1 MRLVLLLSILSSG
14 AQLAPARGLDVLRGG
29 WRQGLVTTGAM
40 LMLAMP
46 LSPAL
51 AQKGGGW
58 KEKVPNQEMPLD
70 EDGWREVQ
78 ARSPAEFRSVM
89 NLQIVTPSHHLI
101 EYLIYLGQ
109 DRDDG
114 AVFVTMHSFQTIYAL
129 ARREIDQDIFYKL
142 QAWDGTVWENVA
154 VDLVHLFPVA
164 ELDFYGLS
172 LVRIAGLALHDFTP
186 MQLARFPSHETP
198 INQLSYFAGKA
209 FPSHELGNFDIDP
222 NDDDAVVAR
231 GEDKPQDPPPLANA
245 AQPPAVEGENKPPPF
260 SAMSLYWQRCQA
272 GMFDHVTQLG
282 THNCSS
288 LPGAI
293 TQRSVI
299 INSLTGEAVGFYLI
313 RVVPDLAQVAA
324 PKHMVVGFSP
334 EVRVQVEAMLSVS
347 PHDKLPT
354 SWGTLKKVP

>member
-46 LSPAL
+46 LTPAL
-51 AQKGGGW
+51 AQKEGGW

-70 EDGWREVQ
+70 EDDWREVL

-89 NLQIVTPSHHLI
+89 NLQIVTPSRRLVEHF
-101 EYLIYLGQ
+101 IYLGQ

-129 ARREIDQDIFYKL
+129 ARRDIDQDIFYKL

-186 MQLARFPSHETP
+186 MQLARFPSHAKP

-209 FPSHELGNFDIDP
+209 FPSHELGNFNIDP
-222 NDDDAVVAR
+222 NDDGAVVAR
-231 GEDKPQDPPPLANA
+231 GED
-245 AQPPAVEGENKPPPF
+245 KPPPF

-282 THNCSS
+282 THTCSS
-288 LPGAI
+288 PGAI
-293 TQRSVI
+293 TQGSVI

-313 RVVPDLAQVAA
+313 RVVPDLTQVAA
-324 PKHMVVGFSP
+324 LKHMVVGFSP